1 MCLHRSNYLLGSACS
16 SGSRWNHLNNVHH
29 AQVLVAENVAMKD
42 EIANVAPA
50 ESQAERDAG
59 EWMVRVLVPEW
70 NLDRIQVLTG
80 DGGCLLGA
88 VDFEVV
94 LRFHQEV
101 NLMDVKFVMLER
113 TVLDGPLFHR
123 SLSGHD
129 VGRTI
134 GIEHVLR
141 LAFHVHEELRWALV
155 DVLVE
160 EQRTL
165 YRYGRGAKPAEALLS
180 YAHRARV
187 HIILIATD

>member
-42 EIANVAPA
+42 EITNVTPA
-50 ESQAERDAG
+50 EIHAQRDAG

-70 NLDRIQVLTG
+70 NLDRVQVLAG

-88 VDFEVV
+88 VDFEIV
-94 LRFHQEV
+94 LRSHQEV

-129 VGRTI
+129 VRRSI
-134 GIEHVLR
+134 GIEQVLR
-141 LAFHVHEELRWALV
+141 LAFHVHEELRRNHT

-165 YRYGRGAKPAEALLS
+165 YRYGCGAQPGEALLS
-180 YAHRARV
+180 RAHPADV
-187 HIILIATD
+187 HIIISATD